1 MGLLASFL
9 IFQNVNIVLWS
20 LPLFWWS
27 CISSQ
32 LWHMSAFC
40 LPSSA
45 CDSFSVLP
53 LWLLA
58 KQVLSRNL
66 LCCIH
71 GVWMFPFS
79 ILFTFLNLLPYVVSF
94 SAAFF
99 FKQLWLTLDNNKES
113 ENNIVY
119 FPHFTFLIIFVTI
132 WQQSNWLRDQFRRS
146 VSPFYNIQSSTSL
159 DWYSFPVKRL
169 DSWIHMELAFVSFYF
184 PQLLS
189 VFTVSSQFH
198 PIIFCCL

>member
-20 LPLFWWS
+20 LPLFWRS
-27 CISSQ
+27 CISSR

-40 LPSSA
+40 LLSSA

-58 KQVLSRNL
+58 KKSISRNL

-71 GVWMFPFS
+71 GVWMLPFS
-79 ILFTFLNLLPYVVSF
+79 ILFTFLNLLPYVVLSF

-99 FKQLWLTLDNNKES
+99 FFKQLSLTLGNNKEC
-113 ENNIVY
+113 ENNSL
-119 FPHFTFLIIFVTI
+119 FPAFYLSHHFCDYMTA
-132 WQQSNWLRDQFRRS
+132 
-146 VSPFYNIQSSTSL
+146 
-159 DWYSFPVKRL
+159 K
-169 DSWIHMELAFVSFYF
+169 
-184 PQLLS
+184 
-189 VFTVSSQFH
+189 
-198 PIIFCCL
+198 